1 MSAESETPAEFQL
14 NAIDAVEQL
23 TYEVENAAA
32 DEGQRAMARA
42 VRGDLNVL
50 RAHVYGKASDEV
62 ASAMRASLQTL
73 GERLRNL
80 TGHAELAEL
89 GVRVADLG
97 SVRSQGAGINQ
108 ARRSHRRSL

>member
-23 TYEVENAAA
+23 TYEVEDAAD

-62 ASAMRASLQTL
+62 ASAVRASLQTL
-73 GERLRNL
+73 GERLGNL
-80 TGHAELAEL
+80 TGDAKLAEL
-89 GVRVADLG
+89 GVRVVDL
-97 SVRSQGAGINQ
+97 VAAGDES
-108 ARRSHRRSL
+108 ALLK

>member
-1 MSAESETPAEFQL
+1 MSAEPETPAEFRL

-23 TYEVENAAA
+23 TYEVEDAAD

-50 RAHVYGKASDEV
+50 RADVYGKASDEV
-62 ASAMRASLQTL
+62 ASAVRARLLTL

-80 TGHAELAEL
+80 TGHAKLSQL
-89 GVRVADLG
+89 GVRVVDL
-97 SVRSQGAGINQ
+97 VAAGDES
-108 ARRSHRRSL
+108 ALLK